1 MENGEVVT
9 YPNAQAMLDAQDEAP
24 FIDHFYVVPD
34 LERRGQLEVQT
45 FATFE
50 EAYAAYSEFS
60 TENVKALG
68 VQNTNPLPGS
78 LDLIQCRE
86 GKDVL
91 VEDYLQ
97 VEGWNNPEISA
108 VVNRIQEALQTQEK
122 SVQETDSQPQQEME
136 LAPPPSRE
144 RVTGKVRPNVLY
156 PEIESNYRTNFR
168 IEDDNIGVGTPLERF
183 HHNIMAI
190 QLLHK
195 LENEHRLADTNGL

>member
-1 MENGEVVT
+1 MPREEFFEKLAENPLNDRYLHEVVEELSEQDEDYTELTDEELDKLPISAVENGEVVT

-122 SVQETDSQPQQEME
+122 SVQETDSQSSTAALPMCTATRQ
-136 LAPPPSRE
+136 
-144 RVTGKVRPNVLY
+144 K
-156 PEIESNYRTNFR
+156 
-168 IEDDNIGVGTPLERF
+168 
-183 HHNIMAI
+183 
-190 QLLHK
+190 
-195 LENEHRLADTNGL
+195 